1 MRRSPKAPAQILV
14 QRACWI
20 ALLFSLVLAVMYL
33 DRGGLRDQVDGDMS
47 FLDVVYFTMVTVT
60 TVGYGDIV
68 PVSDRAR
75 VLDAV
80 VVSPIRI
87 FVWFIF
93 LGTAYELLLQRVLE
107 DWRMLRLQ
115 RKMKDH
121 IVICGFGSS
130 GEIAAA
136 ELATRGVAPD
146 KVSSLGI

>member
-1 MRRSPKAPAQILV
+1 
-14 QRACWI
+14 
-20 ALLFSLVLAVMYL
+20 MYL

-87 FVWFIF
+87 FVWFI
-93 LGTAYELLLQRVLE
+93 
-107 DWRMLRLQ
+107 
-115 RKMKDH
+115 
-121 IVICGFGSS
+121 SS
-130 GEIAAA
+130 SDLPVRTKWAGRARRSP
-136 ELATRGVAPD
+136 TV
-146 KVSSLGI
+146 